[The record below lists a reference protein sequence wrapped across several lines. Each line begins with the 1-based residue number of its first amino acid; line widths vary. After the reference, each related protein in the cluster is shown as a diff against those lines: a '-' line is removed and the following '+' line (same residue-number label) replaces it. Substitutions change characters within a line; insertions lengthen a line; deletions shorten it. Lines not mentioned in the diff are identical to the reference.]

1 VNQIHEVVQMIG
13 SKDLTLII
21 MFAVL
26 NLVLVGLIGQ
36 IPELVTGIPA
46 IGYAFIIFYAITSSV
61 ALLMYQ
67 GRRWRFLTQ
76 SLLFNLLAIFFVR
89 IYTPI
94 AAVVSILTAFIIEA
108 VFNSCHG
115 LFKRKNRLLWWATL
129 SQIYSWTTQPIW
141 TLFFVSIFIVPFEA
155 ILRTWFFPII
165 LVSFPMI
172 TVEAIAGA
180 YMGHRIFQKLE
191 NFSLAT

>member
-1 VNQIHEVVQMIG
+1 MIG

-46 IGYAFIIFYAITSSV
+46 IGYAFIIFYAITGSI

-67 GRRWRFLTQ
+67 GRRWRLLTQ
-76 SLLFNLLAIFFVR
+76 SLLFNLLAIFLIR

-94 AAVVSILTAFIIEA
+94 AAIVSILTAFIIDT

-115 LFKRKNRLLWWATL
+115 IFKRKNKLVWWATL
-129 SQIYSWTTQPIW
+129 SQLYSWTSQPIW
-141 TLFFVSIFIVPFEA
+141 TLLFVSIFLVPFEA
-155 ILRTWFFPII
+155 VVRTWFIPVI

-172 TVEAIAGA
+172 IIEAIAGA
-180 YMGHRIFQKLE
+180 YIGHRIFRKIE
-191 NFSLAT
+191 NFSSAT

>member
-1 VNQIHEVVQMIG
+1 MIG

-61 ALLMYQ
+61 ALLMYH
-67 GRRWRFLTQ
+67 GRRWRLLTQ
-76 SLLFNLLAIFFVR
+76 SLLFNLLAIFLIR

-94 AAVVSILTAFIIEA
+94 AGVVSILTAFIIDV
-108 VFNSCHG
+108 VFNSCYR
-115 LFKRKNRLLWWATL
+115 FFQKKNRLLWWATL
-129 SQIYSWTTQPIW
+129 SQLYSWTSQPIW
-141 TLFFVSIFIVPFEA
+141 TLLFVSIFIARFEA

-172 TVEAIAGA
+172 IVEAVAGA
-180 YMGHRIFQKLE
+180 YIGHRIFRKIE
-191 NFSLAT
+191 ISSSAT